1 MCACARVC
9 VCVCVCDPLTHT
21 HAHTPRKLAGTSPGQ
36 TEQFLDLWP
45 YTHTFCK
52 PGKSPPEQTERL
64 LAPAKPVQALQQ
76 VHHALVVALLKR
88 LPEQTESL
96 LSPAKPVQA
105 LQQVHHALVVA
116 FGIRGHY
123 GHGSGD
129 LQQRWRALCVR
140 CVCVCVLLCV
150 YIFTCFCVRVCSCVC
165 APECAYVHVPACVC
179 S

>member
-76 VHHALVVALLKR
+76 VHHALVVA
-88 LPEQTESL
+88 
-96 LSPAKPVQA
+96 
-105 LQQVHHALVVA
+105 